1 MSADKT
7 QNEEI
12 AVVEE
17 KDGSAVVQLPADLQV
32 PDNDDQDQDNGSTA
46 QGDAND
52 DGGDDDHPDDTDAI
66 REARRNRRRAKKDY
80 IKRTNEEKE
89 AKLQLLERQNRELM
103 ERLSVVERKAHG
115 ADLARFDKAIED
127 EEYRLQFAQRKMQE
141 ATDNSDGAAF
151 TKAQELWY
159 DSRRKLEAMQ
169 SYKEKVTKTAN
180 QETAP
185 ANPRLVKLA
194 NDWMERNSWYNPEAN
209 DEDSAIA
216 KVIDNRL
223 VAEGWDPS
231 SKDYWEEL
239 DSRLQKRLPHR
250 YTRSQDESSSRRSP
264 RSFVTG
270 SSRESSGRAGG
281 NEFVL
286 EPEQVRAMKEA
297 GLWDDPEKRT
307 RMIKRYAQM
316 ARNKR
321 S

>member
-1 MSADKT
+1 MTTENKQD
-7 QNEEI
+7 QVEDI

-17 KDGSAVVQLPADLQV
+17 KDGSVTVQLPDSIESPDAQEERADAQ
-32 PDNDDQDQDNGSTA
+32 DDS
-46 QGDAND
+46 GDE
-52 DGGDDDHPDDTDAI
+52 DHPDDTDAI

-80 IKRTNEEKE
+80 IKRTNEEKD

-103 ERLSVVERKAHG
+103 ERLSVVERKTHG
-115 ADLARFDKAIED
+115 ADMARFEKAIED
-127 EEYRLQFAQRKMQE
+127 EEYRLQYAQRKMQQ

-169 SYKEKVTKTAN
+169 NYKN
-180 QETAP
+180 QVAKASSQESAP

-194 NDWMERNSWYNPEAN
+194 NDWMEKNSWYKPDSE

-223 VAEGWDPS
+223 VAEGWDPAS
-231 SKDYWEEL
+231 PDYWEEL
-239 DSRLQKRLPHR
+239 DNRLQKRLPHR
-250 YTRSQDESSSRRSP
+250 YTRTQDEPTSRRSP

-270 SSRESSGRAGG
+270 SSRESVGRAGG
-281 NEFVL
+281 NQFVL

-297 GLWDDPEKRT
+297 GFWDDPEKRS
-307 RMIKRYAQM
+307 RMIKRYAQE

>member
-1 MSADKT
+1 MTTENKQD
-7 QNEEI
+7 QVEDI

-17 KDGSAVVQLPADLQV
+17 KDGSVTVQLPDSIES
-32 PDNDDQDQDNGSTA
+32 PDA
-46 QGDAND
+46 QEERAESQD
-52 DGGDDDHPDDTDAI
+52 DGGDEDHPDDTDAI

-80 IKRTNEEKE
+80 IKRTNEEKD

-103 ERLSVVERKAHG
+103 ERLSVVERKTHG
-115 ADLARFDKAIED
+115 ADMARFEKAIED
-127 EEYRLQFAQRKMQE
+127 EEYRLQYAQRKMQE

-169 SYKEKVTKTAN
+169 NYKN
-180 QETAP
+180 QVAKASSQESAP

-194 NDWMERNSWYNPEAN
+194 NDWMEKNSWYKPDSE

-223 VAEGWDPS
+223 VAEGWDPAS
-231 SKDYWEEL
+231 PDYWEEL
-239 DSRLQKRLPHR
+239 DNRLQKRLPHR
-250 YTRSQDESSSRRSP
+250 YTRTQDEPTSRRSP

-270 SSRESSGRAGG
+270 SSRESVGRASG
-281 NEFVL
+281 NQFVL

-297 GLWDDPEKRT
+297 GFWDDPEKRS
-307 RMIKRYAQM
+307 RMIKRYAQE

>member
-1 MSADKT
+1 MTTENKQEKD
-7 QNEEI
+7 EDI

-17 KDGSAVVQLPADLQV
+17 KDGSVTVQLPDSIESPDAQEERAD
-32 PDNDDQDQDNGSTA
+32 SS
-46 QGDAND
+46 D
-52 DGGDDDHPDDTDAI
+52 DGSDDDHPDDTDAI

-80 IKRTNEEKE
+80 IKRTNEEKDV
-89 AKLQLLERQNRELM
+89 KLQLLERQNRELM
-103 ERLSVVERKAHG
+103 DRLSVVERKTHG
-115 ADLARFDKAIED
+115 ADLARFEKAIED
-127 EEYRLQFAQRKMQE
+127 EEYRFQYAQRKMQE

-169 SYKEKVTKTAN
+169 NYKQQVARSN
-180 QETAP
+180 SQESAP
-185 ANPRLVKLA
+185 ANPKLVRLA
-194 NDWMERNSWYNPEAN
+194 NDWMESNSWYKPDSE

-231 SKDYWEEL
+231 TKDYWDEL
-239 DSRLQKRLPHR
+239 DNRLQKRLPHR
-250 YTRSQDESSSRRSP
+250 YTRSQDDQPSRRSP

-270 SSRESSGRAGG
+270 SSRESVGRAGG
-281 NEFVL
+281 NQFVL

-297 GLWDDPEKRT
+297 GFWDDPEKRSK
-307 RMIKRYAQM
+307 MIKRYAQE